1 MNSTQKLSSNTC
13 QLRNGSRKAL
23 IAQRPRVLAV
33 KNRNVSVQAN
43 LFSRVSRIFKS
54 YANTIVEGAED
65 PERILEQAVTDM
77 NSDII
82 KLRQATAKII
92 ASKKQIEAKY
102 SQAKEAVDQWTSR
115 AELAVKAGEDE
126 LAREALKK
134 RKAFEEQM
142 TTWKAQLDQQEKA
155 MQQLLD
161 NTRAMESK
169 LSEAKAKKE
178 TLKARAASAQSSKQI
193 QELVGGLDSSSSFAA
208 FDKMEEKVLS
218 LEAEAEST
226 AVLIGSDSIEGKF
239 KELEGNSV
247 NDDLA
252 AMKQRLAAPSSAA
265 PAATESRPKVKDA
278 IDMELEALR
287 RKVKE

>member
-1 MNSTQKLSSNTC
+1 MSAKTC

-23 IAQRPRVLAV
+23 VAKQPRVLAV
-33 KNRNVSVQAN
+33 KSRNVQVQAN

-54 YANTIVEGAED
+54 YANSIVEGAED

-77 NSDII
+77 NNDII

-102 SQAKEAVDQWTSR
+102 AQAKEAVDQWTSR

-134 RKAFEEQM
+134 RKGFEEQM
-142 TTWKAQLDQQEKA
+142 STWKVQLDQQEKA

-178 TLKARAASAQSSKQI
+178 TLKARAASAKSSKQI
-193 QELVGGLDSSSSFAA
+193 QELVGGLDTSTSFAA

-226 AVLIGSDSIEGKF
+226 AVLIGSDSMEGKF

-252 AMKQRLAAPSSAA
+252 AMKKRLAAPSSSA